1 MKVEPGHNTID
12 AQCIVLAHDNGTCV
26 ASEFLRV
33 RPGLYLCV
41 GGGAARGLTSRRAR
55 SGPSG
60 PSVAAEG
67 LRNVASR
74 QVSAAPRAGVRCWFM
89 YAGAGRSSRTGP
101 APPWMCAP
109 LDTGPDHG
117 EDGPATP
124 LNGAKHRAG
133 PAGAAPLTCRAA
145 PGPPPPMPGAPAP
158 RRAGARQRGPPTPRK
173 CVLRRVGPRPRESG
187 CWEDM
192 VGRRS
197 GCWADR
203 PGCLWPRPVNG

>member
-1 MKVEPGHNTID
+1 MGRASHQSFCESVRG
-12 AQCIVLAHDNGTCV
+12 CICAW
-26 ASEFLRV
+26 
-33 RPGLYLCV
+33 
-41 GGGAARGLTSRRAR
+41 GGEAGDGGERRGGSPH
-55 SGPSG
+55 G
-60 PSVAAEG
+60 
-67 LRNVASR
+67 
-74 QVSAAPRAGVRCWFM
+74 
-89 YAGAGRSSRTGP
+89 GRGP
-101 APPWMCAP
+101 APPAPPSPRRACGMSHRDRSAPRHGQASGAGLCMRAPAVPRVLGRRRLGCAP
-109 LDTGPDHG
+109 HLTPARTTG

>member
-1 MKVEPGHNTID
+1 MGRASHQSFCESVRG
-12 AQCIVLAHDNGTCV
+12 CICAWGGGAGD
-26 ASEFLRV
+26 
-33 RPGLYLCV
+33 

-55 SGPSG
+55 FGPSG

-158 RRAGARQRGPPTPRK
+158 RRARARQRGPPTPRK

-187 CWEDM
+187 CWEDRSEGGRV
-192 VGRRS
+192 VGPTARDAS
-197 GCWADR
+197 GR
-203 PGCLWPRPVNG
+203 GR